1 MKKYDKIRSLPLV
14 EVFNNYLDF
23 NGLTVAYASRCTKI
37 PYTNLA
43 EWSKGFR
50 GISQRNAEKVRTFLK
65 GNFLI
70 DVDSIINY
78 LLRQQEQD
86 ET

>member
-1 MKKYDKIRSLPLV
+1 MKKYDKIRSLPLA

-37 PYTNLA
+37 PYSNLS

-65 GNFLI
+65 VNFLI

-78 LLRQQEQD
+78 LLRQQD

>member
-1 MKKYDKIRSLPLV
+1 MKKYDKIQSLPLV
-14 EVFNNYLDF
+14 KIFNNYLDF

-78 LLRQQEQD
+78 LLRQQD